1 MIIQI
6 DEQYRVTTDPYQW
19 IIQKRRFRKGE
30 EDWECLTYHPSLDSV
45 IQGLREHLVR
55 DSDAQTVAE
64 ALLDISHIDT
74 TLSQALTPRFEAL
87 EDNKFLDPCDE

>member
-30 EDWECLTYHPSLDSV
+30 EDWECLTYHPSLDSA
-45 IQGLREHLVR
+45 IQGLRDHLVR
-55 DSDAQTVAE
+55 DSDAQTVAD
-64 ALLDISHIDT
+64 ALRDISHIDT

-87 EDNKFLDPCDE
+87 EDTKVLEPCDE

>member
-19 IIQKRRFRKGE
+19 IIQKRRSRKGE
-30 EDWECLTYHPSLDSV
+30 EDWECLTYHPSLDSA

-55 DSDAQTVAE
+55 DSDAQTVAD
-64 ALLDISHIDT
+64 ALRDISHIDT

-87 EDNKFLDPCDE
+87 EDNEVLEPCDE

>member
-19 IIQKRRFRKGE
+19 IIQKRRTRKGK
-30 EDWECLTYHPSLDSV
+30 EDWESLTFHSSLDAA
-45 IQGLREHLVR
+45 IQSLREDRVR
-55 DSDAQTVAE
+55 ASDAQTVAD
-64 ALLDISHIDT
+64 ALRDISNIDT

-87 EDNKFLDPCDE
+87 EDNKVLDPCDE

>member
-19 IIQKRRFRKGE
+19 IIQKRRFRKGG
-30 EDWECLTYHPSLDSV
+30 EDWQCLTYHPSLDSA
-45 IQGLREHLVR
+45 IQGLRQHLAR
-55 DSDAQTVAE
+55 ASDAQTVAD
-64 ALLDISHIDT
+64 ALRDISNIDT

-87 EDNKFLDPCDE
+87 EDNKILDPCDE

>member
-19 IIQKRRFRKGE
+19 IIQKRRTRKGE
-30 EDWECLTYHPSLDSV
+30 EDWKPLTYHHSLDSA

-55 DSDAQTVAE
+55 DSDAQTVAD
-64 ALLDISHIDT
+64 ALRDISHIDT

-87 EDNKFLDPCDE
+87 EDNKVLDPCDE

>member
-1 MIIQI
+1 MIIPI
-6 DEQYRVTTDPYQW
+6 NERYRIVSDEYQW

-30 EDWECLTYHPSLDSV
+30 EDWQCLTYHPFLDSA

-55 DSDAQTVAE
+55 DSDAQTVAD
-64 ALLDISHIDT
+64 ALQDISHIDT

-87 EDNKFLDPCDE
+87 EDSKVLDPCDE